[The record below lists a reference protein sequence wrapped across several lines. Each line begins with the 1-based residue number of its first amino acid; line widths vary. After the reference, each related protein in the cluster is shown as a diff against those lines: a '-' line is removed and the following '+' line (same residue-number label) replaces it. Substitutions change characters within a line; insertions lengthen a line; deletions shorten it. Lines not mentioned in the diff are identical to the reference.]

1 MYYKDNRIIK
11 ELPAKIELDDKIIFK
26 PKWSHFEA
34 AGWKVFPSELEA
46 VQRRFI
52 KWVNGEPV
60 EMTQQEKDSLLAADI
75 EQKKKQ
81 MILDIDSR
89 TRELINEGFEF
100 DGNTFSLS
108 PNAQN
113 MFTGVSLA
121 IQKGFLTE
129 SDFPYEITTLDDKAY
144 MLSWAD
150 ADTFFGLVLFHISQR
165 LAAGRSIKV
174 QVVNATTIEELN
186 LIADNR

>member
-11 ELPAKIELDDKIIFK
+11 ELPTKIELNGKVIFN
-26 PKWSHFEA
+26 PKWNHFEE
-34 AGWKVFPSELEA
+34 AGWKVFPAELES

-52 KWVNGEPV
+52 KWVNGDPV
-60 EMTQQEKDSLLAADI
+60 EMTQPEKDLLLESDL

-81 MILDIDSR
+81 MILDIDTR
-89 TRELINEGFEF
+89 TREIINEGFEF

-144 MLSWAD
+144 MLSWAN

-165 LAAGRSIKV
+165 LATGRSIKV
-174 QVVNATTIEELN
+174 QVINATTIEELN
-186 LIADNR
+186 SIVDNR